1 MKSTQLDNALS
12 EFGNAAVDEVKR
24 QADTQIQSAANAL
37 QSKVIDKI
45 DTKVL
50 RNAATQTLGDFA
62 SADGILNAKSVD
74 DVVDNFGNKLA
85 DEVKGEVKQQVDK
98 AIQSVAN
105 TVQQKFIEKIDD
117 TTLRNAS
124 TQVLGKL
131 SSFNGIMGAFN
142 SIKGN
147 SGLLKKNLGDMG
159 RDIEKFISGQMDRAD
174 LMQSMADK
182 AENYISDTVGKIA
195 TGLAS
200 EFGPLAPV
208 IGELAANIAGEM
220 FRNVVAPF
228 LNAAKKAKMARE
240 KYFALHELYEEAI
253 AQMESRRQNFI
264 EKMTEIFGQQE
275 QLIEKSLDELEKA
288 LGVNN
293 PEKVTA
299 ALNDIA
305 SGIGGQELPVKSFD
319 DFKNKIKN
327 REKLSMK

>member
-105 TVQQKFIEKIDD
+105 TVQKKFIEKIGDK
-117 TTLRNAS
+117 TLRNAS

-131 SSFNGIMGAFN
+131 SSFDGIVGAFN
-142 SIKGN
+142 SIQGN
-147 SGLLKKNLGDMG
+147 AGLLKETLGAAG
-159 RDIEKFISGQMDRAD
+159 RDIEKFLGGKMDRAD
-174 LMQSMADK
+174 LMVSLADR
-182 AENYISDTVGKIA
+182 AENYIEDTFTKMA
-195 TGLAS
+195 TVYAA
-200 EFGPLAPV
+200 EFGPLAPE
-208 IGELAANIAGEM
+208 IGKIGGYIAASM
-220 FRNVVAPF
+220 FREFVSPF
-228 LNAAKKAKMARE
+228 VNAAVEAKRARKE
-240 KYFALHELYEEAI
+240 YEELHEIIEASI
-253 AQMESRRQNFI
+253 QQMRLQREQFEKETAELFARRQN
-264 EKMTEIFGQQE
+264 
-275 QLIEKSLDELEKA
+275 LIDNSLNDLDAAISVKDVNKSATA
-288 LGVNN
+288 LGTITEEFGDKQKFSTLEEFEDFIINSD
-293 PEKVTA
+293 E
-299 ALNDIA
+299 
-305 SGIGGQELPVKSFD
+305 ELV
-319 DFKNKIKN
+319 I
-327 REKLSMK
+327 